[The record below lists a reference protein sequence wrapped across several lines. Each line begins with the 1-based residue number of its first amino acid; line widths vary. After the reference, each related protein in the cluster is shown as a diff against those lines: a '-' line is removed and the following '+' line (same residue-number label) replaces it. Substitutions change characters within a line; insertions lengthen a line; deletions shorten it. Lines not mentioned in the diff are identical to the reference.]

1 MLASIAVALAL
12 ASPLMLD
19 VPYLPQSDAL
29 CGGAAAAMVFRYWG
43 DTHAS
48 VQEFAALVDRRAG
61 GIADDVLASD
71 IRRRGWNAERFE
83 GSIALLRDRLELRE
97 PVVVLLADRGTRY
110 HYVVVVGLT
119 DDGVIVHDPSWGP
132 SRTIREAEFVRLWEP
147 SRFWAL
153 LVRPGDSAIVTSGP
167 SAQLG
172 ATLSSSNGGFGRT
185 SQSDESSIPQRNAC
199 DALLDRAIADIAA
212 RGLSAADASLATV
225 REQCPESPAPLREL
239 AGVRFAE
246 RRWSEA
252 ESFALQ
258 ALARD
263 PRDAYALDVLGS
275 ARFMRD
281 DPVGALQAWNQTG
294 KPRLDRV
301 RIEGLRHARYQA
313 IVEAL
318 NLLPG
323 SMLTPDAFARA
334 RRRLDELP
342 DRSTARL
349 ALRPDADGFAVVD
362 VVIVE
367 RASVPRRAGDFAA
380 ISAGA
385 AIDRE
390 VTLSVPGF
398 TGEGEIWKA
407 SWRFWS
413 NRPRVAVGFVAPR
426 LSRLPGIWSV
436 DASWDVQTF
445 AVADSTSLLRES
457 RTHGGVAVTD
467 WMTAMLRYTLRG
479 GLDRWNGGRRAASVG
494 GTLERRLF
502 RDRVSVVLDA
512 ERWVSIGDA
521 PDFGTAGVRAA
532 WTSPLATGGWA
543 YTAAGGLQRVSEGS
557 PTGLWS
563 GAGDGHARSELLRA
577 HPLLDDGV
585 INVTGSTVF
594 GRRLMFANAEAQRW
608 LQGPLPARF
617 GVAVFADI
625 ANASHS
631 LDAIGTPL
639 QVDVG
644 AGLRLKIPA
653 VNRVLRVD
661 FAHGLRDGA
670 NAVTAG
676 WVF

>member
-1 MLASIAVALAL
+1 M
-12 ASPLMLD
+12 
-19 VPYLPQSDAL
+19 
-29 CGGAAAAMVFRYWG
+29 
-43 DTHAS
+43 
-48 VQEFAALVDRRAG
+48 
-61 GIADDVLASD
+61 
-71 IRRRGWNAERFE
+71 
-83 GSIALLRDRLELRE
+83 
-97 PVVVLLADRGTRY
+97 
-110 HYVVVVGLT
+110 
-119 DDGVIVHDPSWGP
+119 
-132 SRTIREAEFVRLWEP
+132 
-147 SRFWAL
+147 
-153 LVRPGDSAIVTSGP
+153 
-167 SAQLG
+167 
-172 ATLSSSNGGFGRT
+172 
-185 SQSDESSIPQRNAC
+185 
-199 DALLDRAIADIAA
+199 
-212 RGLSAADASLATV
+212 
-225 REQCPESPAPLREL
+225 
-239 AGVRFAE
+239 
-246 RRWSEA
+246 
-252 ESFALQ
+252 
-258 ALARD
+258 
-263 PRDAYALDVLGS
+263 
-275 ARFMRD
+275 
-281 DPVGALQAWNQTG
+281 
-294 KPRLDRV
+294 
-301 RIEGLRHARYQA
+301 
-313 IVEAL
+313 
-318 NLLPG
+318 
-323 SMLTPDAFARA
+323 
-334 RRRLDELP
+334 
-342 DRSTARL
+342 
-349 ALRPDADGFAVVD
+349 
-362 VVIVE
+362 
-367 RASVPRRAGDFAA
+367 
-380 ISAGA
+380 
-385 AIDRE
+385 
-390 VTLSVPGF
+390 TLSVPGF

-543 YTAAGGLQRVSEGS
+543 YTAVGGLQRVSEGS
-557 PTGLWS
+557 PAGLWS

>member
-48 VQEFAALVDRRAG
+48 VQEFAALVDRRGG

-71 IRRRGWNAERFE
+71 IRQRGWNAERFE
-83 GSIALLRDRLELRE
+83 GSIALLRDRLERRE

-153 LVRPGDSAIVTSGP
+153 LVRPGDDAIVTSGP
-167 SAQLG
+167 SAQL
-172 ATLSSSNGGFGRT
+172 AAALSS
-185 SQSDESSIPQRNAC
+185 SSIPQRNAC
-199 DALLDRAIADIAA
+199 DAL
-212 RGLSAADASLATV
+212 
-225 REQCPESPAPLREL
+225 
-239 AGVRFAE
+239 
-246 RRWSEA
+246 
-252 ESFALQ
+252 
-258 ALARD
+258 
-263 PRDAYALDVLGS
+263 
-275 ARFMRD
+275 
-281 DPVGALQAWNQTG
+281 
-294 KPRLDRV
+294 
-301 RIEGLRHARYQA
+301 
-313 IVEAL
+313 
-318 NLLPG
+318 
-323 SMLTPDAFARA
+323 
-334 RRRLDELP
+334 P

-349 ALRPDADGFAVVD
+349 GLRPDADGFAVVD

-521 PDFGTAGVRAA
+521 PDFGTTGVRADV
-532 WTSPLATGGWA
+532 TLPLATGGW
-543 YTAAGGLQRVSEGS
+543 
-557 PTGLWS
+557 
-563 GAGDGHARSELLRA
+563 
-577 HPLLDDGV
+577 
-585 INVTGSTVF
+585 
-594 GRRLMFANAEAQRW
+594 
-608 LQGPLPARF
+608 
-617 GVAVFADI
+617 
-625 ANASHS
+625 
-631 LDAIGTPL
+631 
-639 QVDVG
+639 
-644 AGLRLKIPA
+644 
-653 VNRVLRVD
+653 
-661 FAHGLRDGA
+661 
-670 NAVTAG
+670 
-676 WVF
+676 

>member
-1 MLASIAVALAL
+1 MLASIAVAVAL
-12 ASPLMLD
+12 ASSPTLD
-19 VPYLPQSDAL
+19 VPFMAQSDAL

-48 VQEFAALVDRRAG
+48 VQDFAALVDRRAG
-61 GIADDVLASD
+61 GIADDVLVGD
-71 IRRRGWNAERFE
+71 IRRRGWNAERLE
-83 GSIALLRDRLELRE
+83 GSIAVLRE
-97 PVVVLLADRGTRY
+97 RLDRRDPVVVLLADRGTRY
-110 HYVVVVGLT
+110 HYVVVIGLT

-132 SRTIREAEFVRLWEP
+132 SRTIRETEFLRLWEP
-147 SRFWAL
+147 ARFWAL
-153 LVRPGDSAIVTSGP
+153 VVRPSDVRVTANTVGP
-167 SAQLG
+167 GQ
-172 ATLSSSNGGFGRT
+172 T
-185 SQSDESSIPQRNAC
+185 SPPDAAPPTSERDRC
-199 DALLDRAIADIAA
+199 DALLDGAIADISA
-212 RGLSAADASLATV
+212 RGLPAADGILATV

-258 ALARD
+258 ALARN
-263 PRDAYALDVLGS
+263 PHDAYALDVLGS

-281 DPVGALQAWNQTG
+281 DPVGALQAWNQIG
-294 KPRLDRV
+294 KPRIDRV
-301 RIEGLRHARYQA
+301 RIEGLRHARFQA

-318 NLLPG
+318 DLLPG
-323 SMLTPDAFARA
+323 SMLTADSFARA

-367 RASVPRRAGDFAA
+367 RAGVPRRTGDFAA
-380 ISAGA
+380 IAAGA

-390 VTLSVPGF
+390 VTLSLPGF
-398 TGEGEIWKA
+398 TGEGEVWKA

-457 RTHGGVAVTD
+457 RTHGGVGVTD
-467 WMTAMLRYTLRG
+467 WMTATLRYSLRG
-479 GLDRWNGGRRAASVG
+479 GLDRWNGPRRAASIG
-494 GTLERRLF
+494 GTLERRLL
-502 RDRVSVVLDA
+502 RDRVSVVLDG

-521 PDFGTAGVRAA
+521 PDFGTVGLRAV
-532 WTSPLATGGWA
+532 WTSPLATDGWA
-543 YTAAGGLQRVSEGS
+543 YAAGGGMQRVSKGS
-557 PTGLWS
+557 PAGLWS

-617 GVAVFADI
+617 GVAFFADI

-631 LDAIGTPL
+631 LDAIATPL

-644 AGLRLKIPA
+644 AGLRLKIHA

-661 FAHGLRDGA
+661 VAHGLRDGA

>member
-83 GSIALLRDRLELRE
+83 GSIALLRDRLERRE

-263 PRDAYALDVLGS
+263 PRDA
-275 ARFMRD
+275 
-281 DPVGALQAWNQTG
+281 
-294 KPRLDRV
+294 
-301 RIEGLRHARYQA
+301 
-313 IVEAL
+313 
-318 NLLPG
+318 
-323 SMLTPDAFARA
+323 
-334 RRRLDELP
+334 
-342 DRSTARL
+342 
-349 ALRPDADGFAVVD
+349 
-362 VVIVE
+362 
-367 RASVPRRAGDFAA
+367 
-380 ISAGA
+380 
-385 AIDRE
+385 
-390 VTLSVPGF
+390 
-398 TGEGEIWKA
+398 
-407 SWRFWS
+407 
-413 NRPRVAVGFVAPR
+413 
-426 LSRLPGIWSV
+426 
-436 DASWDVQTF
+436 
-445 AVADSTSLLRES
+445 
-457 RTHGGVAVTD
+457 
-467 WMTAMLRYTLRG
+467 
-479 GLDRWNGGRRAASVG
+479 
-494 GTLERRLF
+494 
-502 RDRVSVVLDA
+502 
-512 ERWVSIGDA
+512 
-521 PDFGTAGVRAA
+521 
-532 WTSPLATGGWA
+532 
-543 YTAAGGLQRVSEGS
+543 
-557 PTGLWS
+557 
-563 GAGDGHARSELLRA
+563 
-577 HPLLDDGV
+577 
-585 INVTGSTVF
+585 
-594 GRRLMFANAEAQRW
+594 
-608 LQGPLPARF
+608 
-617 GVAVFADI
+617 
-625 ANASHS
+625 
-631 LDAIGTPL
+631 
-639 QVDVG
+639 
-644 AGLRLKIPA
+644 
-653 VNRVLRVD
+653 
-661 FAHGLRDGA
+661 
-670 NAVTAG
+670 
-676 WVF
+676 

>member
-1 MLASIAVALAL
+1 MLTIAAALAF
-12 ASPLMLD
+12 ASLMTLD
-19 VPYLPQSDAL
+19 VPFMSQSDAL

-61 GIADDVLASD
+61 GIADDVLVSA
-71 IRRRGWNAERFE
+71 IRRRGWNAGRID
-83 GSIALLRDRLELRE
+83 GSIASLRDRLEQRE
-97 PVVVLLADRGTRY
+97 PIIVLLADRGARY
-110 HYVVVVGLT
+110 HYLVVVGLT
-119 DDGVIVHDPSWGP
+119 DDGVVVHDPSWGP

-153 LVRPGDSAIVTSGP
+153 VVRPGDVRPKANTAGLGQTSP
-167 SAQLG
+167 LD
-172 ATLSSSNGGFGRT
+172 ATSLPLAR
-185 SQSDESSIPQRNAC
+185 DRC
-199 DALLDRAIADIAA
+199 DGLLDGAIADIAA
-212 RGLSAADASLATV
+212 RGLSAADGILATV

-252 ESFALQ
+252 ESFALE

-281 DPVGALQAWNQTG
+281 DPTGALQAWNRIG
-294 KPRLDRV
+294 KPRIDRV

-318 NLLPG
+318 DLRPG
-323 SMLTPDAFARA
+323 SMLTADAFARA

-349 ALRPDADGFAVVD
+349 AVRPDADGFAVVD

-367 RASVPRRAGDFAA
+367 RASVPRRAEDYAA
-380 ISAGA
+380 IAGGA

-390 VTLSVPGF
+390 VTVSLPGF
-398 TGEGEIWKA
+398 TGEGEVWKA
-407 SWRFWS
+407 GWRFWS

-426 LSRLPGIWSV
+426 LSRVPGIWSV

-467 WMTAMLRYTLRG
+467 WMTAMLRYSLRG
-479 GLDRWNGGRRAASVG
+479 GLDRWNGGRRAASIG

-502 RDRVSVVLDA
+502 RDRVSVVLDG

-521 PDFGTAGVRAA
+521 PDFGTVGLRAA

-543 YTAAGGLQRVSEGS
+543 YAAGGGLQRVSKSS
-557 PTGLWS
+557 PTGLWF

-585 INVTGSTVF
+585 INLTGSTVF
-594 GRRLMFANAEAQRW
+594 GRRLTFANAEAQRW

-617 GVAVFADI
+617 GVAFFADI

-631 LDAIGTPL
+631 LDTIATPL